1 MLLSEALDFL
11 NRLQEIQA
19 QFREVGYP
27 NVEEKGYFSVIR
39 WHEEDIKQALINQG
53 YLSNRQNVKKV
64 LESRTGKTLQDRS
77 VEEGWLIL
85 EDCLV
90 DVEGLQARKNKNS

>member
-19 QFREVGYP
+19 QFGEVGYP